1 MKRIARATIAIV
13 AAVGM
18 APVVVNAEPM
28 MLTAKQMDSITAAA
42 QPPEINVNVV
52 VQTISVTQIANAI
65 ALSFATC
72 GVCNDGVPTASS
84 FAAAAN
90 FAANAQSQQ

>member
-1 MKRIARATIAIV
+1 MNRIAQATIAIV
-13 AAVGM
+13 AAAVM
-18 APVVVNAEPM
+18 MPMVAVAEPM

-52 VQTISVTQIANAI
+52 VQTINVTQIGNAI

-72 GVCNDGVPTASS
+72 GVCSDGAPSAASLAS
-84 FAAAAN
+84 AGN